1 MNRIAIACIAALLGS
16 TALQA
21 NASDPAD
28 ERHVYT
34 YAVSLDHDG
43 RVTALAPAG
52 EIPPGAATVLEQQVR
67 GWLFQPV
74 DDNGG
79 ADVDTWLRISTR
91 TDGDGVHVES
101 ATTGPA
107 PRTMAFPEYPRAAGL
122 RGESGVVVM
131 RLDVDARGQ
140 VTMATVYDTG
150 ERPSRALASAAR
162 EAALSWTFHPE
173 RVNGRPVASTVLL
186 PMCFLTGEP
195 TPQTCSW
202 NGPQSRRFSRHT
214 VLTLE
219 PAARLKG
226 ELALGN

>member
-1 MNRIAIACIAALLGS
+1 MNRIAIACIAALLGPTS
-16 TALQA
+16 IQA
-21 NASDPAD
+21 NASDTTG
-28 ERHVYT
+28 ERQVYT

-43 RVTALAPAG
+43 RVTALAPVG
-52 EIPPGAATVLEQQVR
+52 DVPPDAANVLDAQVR

-79 ADVDTWLRISTR
+79 AEVDTWLRISTR
-91 TDGDGVHVES
+91 TDSDGVHVES

-107 PRTMAFPEYPRAAGL
+107 PRTMAFPDYPRAAGL

-140 VTMATVYDTG
+140 VTDATVYDTG
-150 ERPSRALASAAR
+150 ARPSRALATAAR
-162 EAALSWTFHPE
+162 DAALSWTFDPE
-173 RVNGRPVASTVLL
+173 RVNGQPVASTVLL

-202 NGPQSRRFSRHT
+202 NGTQSRRFSRHT

-219 PAARLKG
+219 PVARLRG
-226 ELALGN
+226 ELALGD

>member
-16 TALQA
+16 TALQVS
-21 NASDPAD
+21 ASEPGG

-43 RVTALAPAG
+43 RVTALAPVGQVPA
-52 EIPPGAATVLEQQVR
+52 EAADVLEQQVR

-74 DDNGG
+74 DDNCG
-79 ADVDTWLRISTR
+79 ADVDTWLRITTR

-140 VTMATVYDTG
+140 VTEATVYDTG
-150 ERPSRALASAAR
+150 ARPSRALATAAR
-162 EAALSWTFHPE
+162 DAALSWAFHPE
-173 RVNGRPVASTVLL
+173 RVNGQPVASTVLL

-226 ELALGN
+226 ELALGD

>member
-52 EIPPGAATVLEQQVR
+52 EIPPGAATALEQQVR

-91 TDGDGVHVES
+91 TDGDRVPVES

-107 PRTMAFPEYPRAAGL
+107 PRTMAVPEYPRAAGL

-140 VTMATVYDTG
+140 VTKATVYDTG
-150 ERPSRALASAAR
+150 ERPSRALASAAG
-162 EAALSWTFHPE
+162 EAALSWTFDPE
-173 RVNGRPVASTVLL
+173 RVNGQPVASTVLL

-226 ELALGN
+226 ELALGD

>member
-1 MNRIAIACIAALLGS
+1 M
-16 TALQA
+16 
-21 NASDPAD
+21 
-28 ERHVYT
+28 
-34 YAVSLDHDG
+34 
-43 RVTALAPAG
+43 
-52 EIPPGAATVLEQQVR
+52 R

-91 TDGDGVHVES
+91 TDGAGVHVES

-107 PRTMAFPEYPRAAGL
+107 PRTMALPEYPRAAGL

-140 VTMATVYDTG
+140 VTDATVYDTG
-150 ERPSRALASAAR
+150 ARPSRALATAAR
-162 EAALSWTFHPE
+162 EAALSWAFHPE
-173 RVNGRPVASTVLL
+173 RVNGQPVASTVLL

-195 TPQTCSW
+195 TSQTCSW

-226 ELALGN
+226 ELALGD